1 LINKIGGQVMNIQSS
16 PNPIK
21 RRQFLTKGIVAGSTI
36 CFGCS
41 YFLTLAKGQ
50 DTQVKKSFRERI
62 TENSGMSYE
71 QVFNFAFRDVV
82 IPALIGVSEN
92 IGRDKLVEM
101 FKEAAD
107 KIWIKKEPQRQF
119 EDNLSQDFWKN
130 VLDIEVLEN
139 TEKTRIQK
147 ITSCLWAKTFREAGA
162 PELGYAIWCYPDY
175 AMAKS
180 NNMKLERTKSL
191 MLGDDHCY
199 FKYTKET

>member
-1 LINKIGGQVMNIQSS
+1 VTK
-16 PNPIK
+16 
-21 RRQFLTKGIVAGSTI
+21 RQFLTNGIVAGSTI

-41 YFLTLAKGQ
+41 YFLSLAKAQ
-50 DTQVKKSFRERI
+50 DTQQKKTFKERI

-107 KIWIKKEPQRQF
+107 RIWIRKEPQKQF

-139 TEKTRIQK
+139 TEKIRIQK
-147 ITSCLWAKTFREAGA
+147 ITRCLWSKTFREAGA
-162 PELGYAIWCYPDY
+162 PE
-175 AMAKS
+175 
-180 NNMKLERTKSL
+180 
-191 MLGDDHCY
+191 
-199 FKYTKET
+199 

>member
-1 LINKIGGQVMNIQSS
+1 MTK
-16 PNPIK
+16 
-21 RRQFLTKGIVAGSTI
+21 RQFLTNGIVAGSTI

-41 YFLTLAKGQ
+41 YFLSLAKAQ
-50 DTQVKKSFRERI
+50 DTQQKKTFKERI

-101 FKEAAD
+101 FKEA
-107 KIWIKKEPQRQF
+107 
-119 EDNLSQDFWKN
+119 
-130 VLDIEVLEN
+130 
-139 TEKTRIQK
+139 
-147 ITSCLWAKTFREAGA
+147 GA

-180 NNMKLERTKSL
+180 NNRKLERIKTL
-191 MLGDDHCY
+191 MFGDDYCY
-199 FKYTKET
+199 FKTTEET

>member
-1 LINKIGGQVMNIQSS
+1 MNKQSL
-16 PNPIK
+16 PQTIK

-36 CFGCS
+36 CCGCS
-41 YFLTLAKGQ
+41 YFLSLAKAQ
-50 DTQVKKSFRERI
+50 DSQQKKTFKERI

-107 KIWIKKEPQRQF
+107 KIWIKKEPQKQF
-119 EDNLSQDFWKN
+119 EDNLSQEFWNN
-130 VLDIEVLEN
+130 VLDFEVLEN

-180 NNMKLERTKSL
+180 NNRKLERNKTL
-191 MLGDDHCY
+191 MLGDDYCY
-199 FKYTKET
+199 FKTTEET

>member
-1 LINKIGGQVMNIQSS
+1 MNKQSS
-16 PNPIK
+16 SKPIK

-41 YFLTLAKGQ
+41 YFLSLAKGQ
-50 DTQVKKSFRERI
+50 ETRVKKTFKERVAL
-62 TENSGMSYE
+62 NSGMSYE

-92 IGRDKLVEM
+92 IGHDKFIEM
-101 FKEAAD
+101 FKNVAD
-107 KIWIKKEPQRQF
+107 KIWIKKEAQKQF
-119 EDNLSQDFWKN
+119 EDNITQDFWEN

-139 TEKTRIQK
+139 TENTRIQK
-147 ITSCLWAKTFREAGA
+147 ITNCLWAKTFREAGA
-162 PELGYAIWCYPDY
+162 AEIGYAIWCYPDY

-180 NNMKLERTKSL
+180 NNMKLERTKTL

-199 FKYTKET
+199 FKYTKEI

>member
-1 LINKIGGQVMNIQSS
+1 MNKQSS
-16 PNPIK
+16 SKPIK
-21 RRQFLTKGIVAGSTI
+21 RRQFLTKGIVAGSTF

-41 YFLTLAKGQ
+41 YFLSLAKGQ
-50 DTQVKKSFRERI
+50 DTQINKTFKERI
-62 TENSGMSYE
+62 AENSGMSYE

-82 IPALIGVSEN
+82 IPALIGVSEK
-92 IGRDKLVEM
+92 IGRDKFVEM
-101 FKEAAD
+101 FKEVAD
-107 KIWIKKEPQRQF
+107 KIWINKEIQKQF
-119 EDNLSQDFWKN
+119 EDNITGDFWKN

-147 ITSCLWAKTFREAGA
+147 ITNCLWAKTFRGAGA
-162 PELGYAIWCYPDY
+162 PEIGYALWCYPDY

-180 NNMKLERTKSL
+180 DNMKLERTKTL